1 MLCVNWFAAERV
13 DREMAMSA
21 RKERLRSLLGGQETE
36 LAPSAQG
43 VTSQGVSPGPAETP
57 KRSSSAAVKAM
68 GLSLG
73 ALSQEADEARRL
85 RQTLAAGEQ
94 VVEIDPA
101 SIEPSPFADRLSK
114 AQTDDPEF
122 EALTASIASHGQQV
136 PVLLRPH
143 QDEAKAA
150 RGLYQIAYG
159 HRRVEAARA
168 LGRPVRA
175 VVRTLDD
182 AALALAQGKENAE
195 RRALS
200 FIERALF
207 ARTLL
212 EHGFERA
219 TVQAALAVHKS
230 EMSRLL
236 QVAEAVPH
244 NIVRAIGPAP
254 RAGRPR
260 WLALAELIAADRA
273 GLAGDELASP
283 DFRAADS
290 DARFQRLFDRLRA
303 SARSRQPQR
312 QDRARKIAGQGGQ
325 AIAEFSRTG
334 RNASLTIPASAG
346 EGFADYVAERLP
358 ALHDAFM
365 QGEGREEGGKAQER
379 GGQGAEK

>member
-1 MLCVNWFAAERV
+1 MT
-13 DREMAMSA
+13 A

-36 LAPSAQG
+36 AGAPPPASPPGQGPVVQGSVGQGSAGQG
-43 VTSQGVSPGPAETP
+43 PVGQVAAGQGTARQADMP
-57 KRSSSAAVKAM
+57 KRASSGAVKAM

-85 RQTLAAGEQ
+85 RHTLASGEQ

-101 SIEPSPFADRLSK
+101 MIEPSPFADRLSK
-114 AQTDDPEF
+114 AEVDDPEF
-122 EALTASIASHGQQV
+122 EALKTSIAEHGQQV
-136 PVLLRPH
+136 PALLRPH
-143 QDEAKAA
+143 EDEGRAA
-150 RGLYQIAYG
+150 RGFYQIAYG

-175 VVRTLDD
+175 VVRALDD

-212 EHGFERA
+212 AHGFDRA

-244 NIVRAIGPAP
+244 NVVRAIGPAP

-260 WLALAELIAADRA
+260 WLALAELLASDRA
-273 GLAGDELASP
+273 GHAGDEMASP

-290 DARFQRLFDRLRA
+290 DARFQRLFDRLQA
-303 SARSRQPQR
+303 SARSRRSGR
-312 QDRARKIAGQGGQ
+312 QGEGRRIAGEGGV
-325 AIAEFSRTG
+325 AIAELARTG
-334 RNASLTIPASAG
+334 RAARLTIPDAAG

-358 ALHDAFM
+358 VLHAAFLSS
-365 QGEGREEGGKAQER
+365 K
-379 GGQGAEK
+379 GQDG

>member
-1 MLCVNWFAAERV
+1 MNT
-13 DREMAMSA
+13 
-21 RKERLRSLLGGQETE
+21 RKDRLRSLLGGQGAEA
-36 LAPSAQG
+36 APPAAPA
-43 VTSQGVSPGPAETP
+43 SPAGAAEPP
-57 KRSSSAAVKAM
+57 KRASSAAVKAM

-73 ALSQEADEARRL
+73 TLSQEADEARRL
-85 RQTLAAGEQ
+85 RETLAAGER

-101 SIEPSPFADRLSK
+101 LVEPSPFADRLSK
-114 AQTDDPEF
+114 AAADDPDF
-122 EALTASIASHGQQV
+122 EALTRSIAAHGQQV

-143 QDEAKAA
+143 ADAEKAA

-175 VVRTLDD
+175 VVRALDD

-212 EHGFERA
+212 GHGFDRA

-230 EMSRLL
+230 EMTRLL
-236 QVAEAVPH
+236 QVAEAVPRH
-244 NIVRAIGPAP
+244 VARAIGPAP

-260 WLALAELIAADRA
+260 WMALGALLAADRS
-273 GLAGDELASP
+273 GLANDEIAAA

-290 DARFQRLFDRLRA
+290 DARFQRLFDRLSA
-303 SARSRQPQR
+303 SARSRGAQAAGKTKR
-312 QDRARKIAGQGGQ
+312 IAGADGQ
-325 AIAEFSRTG
+325 AIAELARAG
-334 RNASLTIPASAG
+334 RGARLTIPESAG
-346 EGFADYVAERLP
+346 EGFADYVAARLP
-358 ALHDAFM
+358 DLHAAFV
-365 QGEGREEGGKAQER
+365 
-379 GGQGAEK
+379 GGQGAVRDTKE